1 MKKISVLVFIVF
13 MALTFGVNKIVNC
26 QAAEKEN
33 IKKDMGLSIGVS
45 LSSLD
50 EDGML
55 YTKNQFLELCN
66 GTRDNNKDNNNNKE
80 TIKDNKDVNNKI
92 INDGENMK
100 IQVVNSNNNSKAQKN
115 DIKSLVR
122 SGINVLV
129 VDPVEDDSKD
139 IKEALNFAIANDVK
153 VVLMNSKVKG
163 YGERTSYVGFNDYSS
178 GVAVKDKVFSDFY
191 KKGVKDSINV
201 IVLKENEN
209 SDVKSFVKGITE
221 NGTSKVSVLGEYVLD
236 DIDENDVMDTLE
248 EAMST
253 FEKVDAV
260 ICSND
265 YIANLCEKVAARN
278 ELNIAI
284 TGQDADLS
292 ACSRIMKGKQVCT
305 VYKPYDKLVSEV
317 LRLCY
322 NLYYNKENESISI
335 DTVMVDGR
343 NMFPVIVGNQFHQA
357 KDIFAY

>member
-13 MALTFGVNKIVNC
+13 MALTFGVNKMVNC

-33 IKKDMGLSIGVS
+33 IKKDMELSIGVS

-66 GTRDNNKDNNNNKE
+66 GT
-80 TIKDNKDVNNKI
+80 
-92 INDGENMK
+92 K
-100 IQVVNSNNNSKAQKN
+100 IQVLNSNNNCKTQKN

-129 VDPVEDDSKD
+129 VDPVEDDSKE
-139 IKEALNFAIANDVK
+139 IKEALNFAIANEVK
-153 VVLMNSKVKG
+153 VVLFNSKVNG
-163 YGERTSYVGFNDYSS
+163 YSDKTSYVGFNDYLS
-178 GVAVKDKVFSDFY
+178 GAAVIVKISDFFN
-191 KKGVKDSINV
+191 KKNMKEDINV
-201 IVLKENEN
+201 IILKENNN
-209 SDVKSFVKGITE
+209 SNVRNFVKGIRKNEKSNIRIIEDCVIDNMDET
-221 NGTSKVSVLGEYVLD
+221 
-236 DIDENDVMDTLE
+236 DISDTLE
-248 EAMST
+248 KALST

-265 YIANLCEKVAARN
+265 YIANLCEKVASRN
-278 ELNIAI
+278 ELSIPI

-317 LRLCY
+317 LRVCS
-322 NLYYNKENESISI
+322 NLYHNKENESILI
-335 DTVMVDGR
+335 DTVMVDGC